1 MGDEMKKKVIAVV
14 AIVLILAI
22 AVVIGI
28 NFNKKQSKNNKQSN
42 SGQAT
47 STYNGKLPGI
57 DLYYGSQKVG
67 SLNGYTMDMEEEHMR
82 DIIVPVNTDR
92 KVPIT
97 ISTNGNKVSEISY
110 EMKSTED
117 NRLIDNGT
125 LDGWEQKDG
134 KITLNYQASA
144 IMEKGTEYFWEIII
158 KTDTRK
164 FRSRI
169 YS

>member
-67 SLNGYTMDMEEEHMR
+67 SLNGYTMLLSLL
-82 DIIVPVNTDR
+82 IQ
-92 KVPIT
+92 
-97 ISTNGNKVSEISY
+97 
-110 EMKSTED
+110 TE
-117 NRLIDNGT
+117 RFQL
-125 LDGWEQKDG
+125 Q
-134 KITLNYQASA
+134 YQLMA
-144 IMEKGTEYFWEIII
+144 IRFQRFLTK
-158 KTDTRK
+158 
-164 FRSRI
+164 
-169 YS
+169 